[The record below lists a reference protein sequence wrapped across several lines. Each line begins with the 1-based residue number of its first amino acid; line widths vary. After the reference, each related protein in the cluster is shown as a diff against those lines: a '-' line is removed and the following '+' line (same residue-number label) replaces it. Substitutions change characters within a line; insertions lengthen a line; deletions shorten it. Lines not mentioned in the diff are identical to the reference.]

1 MIEELKKTL
10 KAKGHTTLELEQK
23 NKPSTEDLNV
33 SAQPEEA
40 LAAWREVA
48 LKALGACEGRKET
61 LGIANESFAKNEK
74 DIVQGAVYLLNKK
87 DQIIEEQ
94 KEELKGGTAAKA
106 TVKVPEKKI
115 RQRQRASDDRGILNQ
130 DPQG

>member
-10 KAKGHTTLELEQK
+10 KAKGHTTLEL
-23 NKPSTEDLNV
+23 
-33 SAQPEEA
+33 
-40 LAAWREVA
+40 
-48 LKALGACEGRKET
+48 
-61 LGIANESFAKNEK
+61 
-74 DIVQGAVYLLNKK
+74 
-87 DQIIEEQ
+87 EQ